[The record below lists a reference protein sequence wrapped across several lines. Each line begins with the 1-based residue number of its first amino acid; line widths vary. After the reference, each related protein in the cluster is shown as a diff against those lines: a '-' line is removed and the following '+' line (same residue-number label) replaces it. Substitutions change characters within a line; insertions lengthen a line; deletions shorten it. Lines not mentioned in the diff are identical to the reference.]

1 MNNFNEG
8 ISTARF
14 SEILKSAD
22 VKPVFNKKSRIDKEN
37 YRPVRILPVLSKTF
51 ERLIFKQLMFF
62 ESVFSKYQCD

>member
-14 SEILKSAD
+14 PEILKSAE
-22 VKPVFNKKSRIDKEN
+22 VTSVFKKKSRIDKEN
-37 YRPVRILPVLSKTF
+37 YRPVSILPELSKTF